1 MDNGTSQ
8 SPTGS
13 VGLGRREFLMGAGA
27 AALTFS
33 IVNPGAVRGADG
45 NSKIRLGMIG
55 CGGRGR
61 WIANLFAQH
70 GGYEIVGA
78 SDYFADRVNGVAQD
92 HSLPAGAAHTGLK
105 GHERMLEACK
115 PDAVAIIT
123 PPCFHPD
130 QVEASVDAGAH
141 VFLAK
146 PMAVDT
152 PGCLRIEAAAKRGA
166 ANGKCFLVDFQ
177 TRANDLYREAVKRAQ
192 AGDIGRMVC
201 GESTYQA
208 SRLGI
213 QAEPGTPE
221 ARLRNW
227 VFDKA
232 LSGDIITEQNIHT
245 LDVATWILD
254 DAPVK
259 AWGTGGRKA
268 RVDVGDCWDHFGV
281 IFTFPDDII
290 INFNSTQFAKGW
302 DTINCRVYGSRGT
315 IDTTYGGEVVIKGD
329 TPYRGGQTGGIYQ
342 EGAVRNIAD
351 FHTAIQAGDVSNP
364 TLGPSVRS
372 NLTTILGRM
381 AAYTNSEV
389 TWQQMLDA
397 NEELDLKLEG
407 LEV

>member
-1 MDNGTSQ
+1 
-8 SPTGS
+8 
-13 VGLGRREFLMGAGA
+13 
-27 AALTFS
+27 
-33 IVNPGAVRGADG
+33 
-45 NSKIRLGMIG
+45 
-55 CGGRGR
+55 
-61 WIANLFAQH
+61 
-70 GGYEIVGA
+70 
-78 SDYFADRVNGVAQD
+78 
-92 HSLPAGAAHTGLK
+92 
-105 GHERMLEACK
+105 
-115 PDAVAIIT
+115 
-123 PPCFHPD
+123 
-130 QVEASVDAGAH
+130 
-141 VFLAK
+141 
-146 PMAVDT
+146 
-152 PGCLRIEAAAKRGA
+152 
-166 ANGKCFLVDFQ
+166 
-177 TRANDLYREAVKRAQ
+177 
-192 AGDIGRMVC
+192 MVC

-351 FHTAIQAGDVSNP
+351 FHTAIQAGDVSDRK
-364 TLGPSVRS
+364 SV
-372 NLTTILGRM
+372 
-381 AAYTNSEV
+381 V
-389 TWQQMLDA
+389 
-397 NEELDLKLEG
+397 
-407 LEV
+407 